1 MPENI
6 GKLLSHVKKPSR
18 YLGNEFNACY
28 KNWEKAALRV
38 ALVFPDLYEIG
49 MSHHGLQIL
58 YSVINAQEDLL
69 ADRVYGPDKD
79 LEELLLSQ
87 QGTIFAVESRRP
99 LTEFDMIGIIA
110 SICYRWRIWQF
121 QS

>member
-6 GKLLSHVKKPSR
+6 GKLLAHVKKPSR
-18 YLGNEFNACY
+18 YIGNEFNACN
-28 KNWEKAALRV
+28 KNWDKAGLRI

-69 ADRVYGPDKD
+69 ADRLYAPDKD
-79 LEELLLSQ
+79 LEALLQSQ
-87 QGTIFAVESRRP
+87 DEPIFGVESRRP
-99 LTEFDMIGIIA
+99 LAEFDMIGITLPL
-110 SICYRWRIWQF
+110 
-121 QS
+121 

>member
-6 GKLLSHVKKPSR
+6 GKLLAHVKKPSR
-18 YLGNEFNACY
+18 YIGNEFNACN
-28 KNWEKAALRV
+28 KNWDKAGLRI

-69 ADRVYGPDKD
+69 ADRLYAPDKD
-79 LEELLLSQ
+79 LEALLQSQDEPIFGKTGRLS
-87 QGTIFAVESRRP
+87 
-99 LTEFDMIGIIA
+99 
-110 SICYRWRIWQF
+110 
-121 QS
+121 